1 MSTPT
6 RPTTDRA
13 ERLTP
18 PAPKKRRARAASE
31 RLEANLHGIAAM
43 FDAWTEEEWTD
54 MVNASDAMILDDNRD
69 YIEGQMIK
77 EALATAQLGEVDPD
91 HVANAN

>member
-54 MVNASDAMILDDNRD
+54 MVNASDAQILDDNRD
-69 YIEGQMIK
+69 YIE
-77 EALATAQLGEVDPD
+77 EPD
-91 HVANAN
+91 DQGGAGDGAAGRGRSGPRSER